1 MNIYPS
7 LYLDSV
13 KNISATLLKK
23 NKLSGLILDVDNTL
37 IDYDRNLLDGAE
49 KWCDEI
55 KQDGIKCI
63 IVSNSHK
70 KEKIEK

>member
-63 IVSNSHK
+63 ILSNRHK
-70 KEKIEK
+70 KEKI

>member
-23 NKLSGLILDVDNTL
+23 NKLNWFDF
-37 IDYDRNLLDGAE
+37 R
-49 KWCDEI
+49 CR
-55 KQDGIKCI
+55 
-63 IVSNSHK
+63 
-70 KEKIEK
+70 